1 MILDNLTVL
10 YLAAVL
16 LKQFVKKH
24 WQEGEDSFE
33 PPVVSVDEKVNMLSF
48 LFYKYYKKVDIYKQ
62 CYQKWHYSI
71 ADFGESS
78 IKTAT
83 LS

>member
-1 MILDNLTVL
+1 MFVLVNYSFPFFHELIYLDDLTSL

-33 PPVVSVDEKVNMLSF
+33 PPVVSSDEKVYMLSF
-48 LFYKYYKKVDIYKQ
+48 LF
-62 CYQKWHYSI
+62 
-71 ADFGESS
+71 
-78 IKTAT
+78 
-83 LS
+83 

>member
-1 MILDNLTVL
+1 MSEPVNCSFSSFHELMILDNLTVL

-16 LKQFVKKH
+16 LKQLVKKH

-48 LFYKYYKKVDIYKQ
+48 LF
-62 CYQKWHYSI
+62 
-71 ADFGESS
+71 
-78 IKTAT
+78 
-83 LS
+83 

>member
-1 MILDNLTVL
+1 MDLDDLTYL

-33 PPVVSVDEKVNMLSF
+33 PPVVSSDEKVNEFPLSK
-48 LFYKYYKKVDIYKQ
+48 L
-62 CYQKWHYSI
+62 
-71 ADFGESS
+71 
-78 IKTAT
+78 
-83 LS
+83 

>member
-1 MILDNLTVL
+1 MFVPISYSFSFFHELLNLDNLTFL

-33 PPVVSVDEKVNMLSF
+33 PPVVSSNEKVNMLSF
-48 LFYKYYKKVDIYKQ
+48 L
-62 CYQKWHYSI
+62 
-71 ADFGESS
+71 
-78 IKTAT
+78 
-83 LS
+83 L